1 MCPERGGKGHHTTHL
16 THVCNS
22 SELLFIFLVLRH
34 LLHGS
39 VNLVHVFVML
49 MRLWFYFPFQDKLW
63 LCPNQGILGVLFSLP
78 WLRTWLHDLYATCIL
93 SFVSCRTCCMLWTTK
108 FDIRLI
114 TLMFTY
120 SLNPSLSTIK
130 CRMGLESPEV
140 KVFDARMTASP
151 KYYYYYMPKKWVRT
165 LLKLWKPKLC
175 TNASISTLTSFVT
188 KFSCAWTL

>member
-1 MCPERGGKGHHTTHL
+1 
-16 THVCNS
+16 
-22 SELLFIFLVLRH
+22 
-34 LLHGS
+34 
-39 VNLVHVFVML
+39 
-49 MRLWFYFPFQDKLW
+49 
-63 LCPNQGILGVLFSLP
+63 
-78 WLRTWLHDLYATCIL
+78 
-93 SFVSCRTCCMLWTTK
+93 MLWTTK

-165 LLKLWKPKLC
+165 LLKLWKPNYVPMQVYLHLLALSPNSPVHELCKLPD
-175 TNASISTLTSFVT
+175 LTSFIQLYVHRWFT
-188 KFSCAWTL
+188 GWKLRDEVIQHNLYMTVASITLSCNQMYFSLFLWQNMASSQS